1 MRRFPVD
8 APRTRVI
15 RTLERLGFRVVR
27 DRESY
32 FNGTGKSRWKLNPF
46 NLAESSSYQEFN
58 FTSNLHP
65 VRHFQ
70 IRFSGRLHTSVNFF
84 RSEDHTWLIVLLIV
98 ASAPRQSM

>member
-8 APRTRVI
+8 APKTRVI

-27 DRESY
+27 EGSHIS
-32 FNGTGKSRWKLNPF
+32 NGTGKSRWKLNPF
-46 NLAESSSYQEFN
+46 NLAESSSYQGFN

-70 IRFSGRLHTSVNFF
+70 IRFSGGLHTSVNFF
-84 RSEDHTWLIVLLIV
+84 RSEDRTWLTSLPIV
-98 ASAPRQSM
+98 ASAPRRSM